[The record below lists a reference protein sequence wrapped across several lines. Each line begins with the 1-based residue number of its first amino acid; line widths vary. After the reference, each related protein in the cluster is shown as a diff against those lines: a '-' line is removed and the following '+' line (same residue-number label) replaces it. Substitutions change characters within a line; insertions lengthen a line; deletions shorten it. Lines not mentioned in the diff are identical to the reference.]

1 MANTSLIP
9 HIGLGNLP
17 YSGNA
22 KGIMKVN
29 PYEKPLWDNFNS
41 LIEQAVHYQG
51 ASCYTDLNEEMQWAL
66 GIAALRENKTWAM
79 DADFGDM
86 NKLIADILESK
97 GSQESLQRLYKHLVR
112 IMLHGNKLDDAHVA
126 YCIDN
131 ALEKEEDKQ
140 AFNAAVEAR
149 GVFYD

>member
-1 MANTSLIP
+1 MANTPLIP
-9 HIGLGNLP
+9 HSGLGNSV
-17 YSGNA
+17 YSGDA

-29 PYEKPLWDNFNS
+29 PYEKLLWNNFAS
-41 LIEQAVHYQG
+41 LIEQAVRYQD
-51 ASCYTDLNEEMQWAL
+51 ASCYSDLNEEMQWAL

-86 NKLIADILESK
+86 NELIADIIESK
-97 GSQESLQRLYKHLVR
+97 GSQESLHRLYEHLVR
-112 IMLHGNKLDDAHVA
+112 IMLHGNKLYDAHVA

-140 AFNAAVEAR
+140 AYYEAVEAR
-149 GVFYD
+149 GVK